1 MRAALRLAS
10 ILVAL
15 LPFFSGRTSEAEA
28 SPQLFKIGT
37 TPESGQITFANI
49 IRPDATPTV
58 LFAANPIICGDN
70 LYAPDLVR
78 VEDRW
83 YCYHGGWLI
92 SGQKNDRIYLG
103 ISAGLDVAGPW
114 SPASQ
119 LVINNGDY
127 IHVNDPSVAIHGG
140 TWYMVYTA
148 YKSTSSGPRDWINYS
163 TSTDGIEWSPSAG
176 TSSTEVVI
184 SDPNNIASG
193 PLSDMARPSLVR
205 TPTGWNMWFD
215 GKVNDGST
223 ISYLA
228 QCNSEIPSHFTLVHY
243 YQAIDGFPGFY
254 EPDVVRRPDGTYLA
268 VVQWNFQRLYVG
280 TSTDGINFTLTLDVS
295 TGDPL
300 FGRKR
305 VSNPG
310 LVYDQIEDRL
320 LGLGFG
326 MTDNTSLVDHDIG
339 FSAAQY
345 KIDVRSPDGVWHTQS
360 QAAGQDL
367 QSVLTP
373 GYSTFDRVRITDP
386 VTDTLLLEQPF
397 TNAAPGDLWYVH
409 WDPAAPLIAPIE
421 PDPDSVFE
429 HIEYVKP
436 LTLLAGQEPVVWSI
450 VEAPE
455 GAQIDAEGVV
465 RWMASLNDFNGPV
478 FTFQVRA
485 ENAAGSH
492 EQSWQV
498 EVIPDTDGDGVSN
511 ATDKC
516 PTVYN
521 PDQLDTD
528 EDGVGDA
535 CDNCPLVYNPE
546 QLDIDSDGVGDGCD
560 DDIDGDGVSNA
571 TDNCPTEYNPEQL
584 DTDGDGVGDAC
595 DACPGTVPG
604 LTVDASGCSQAVAG
618 DFNRDGDVDQ
628 EDFGLLQSCLGINGF
643 TTAPACVNADL
654 NGDGRVNRTDLTIW
668 VGCMSGAGI
677 AADPACAD

>member
-1 MRAALRLAS
+1 MHPVLRLGT
-10 ILVAL
+10 ILVVL
-15 LPFFSGRTSEAEA
+15 LLLFSGRTAEAEA
-28 SPQLFKIGT
+28 SPELFKIGT

-58 LFAANPIICGDN
+58 LFAANPIIRGDN

-83 YCYHGGWLI
+83 YCYHGGWLTP
-92 SGQKNDRIYLG
+92 GQGNDRIYLG

-163 TSTDGIEWSPSAG
+163 TSTDGIEWSPSSG
-176 TSSTEVVI
+176 TASTEIVVT
-184 SDPNNIASG
+184 DPSNVAGG
-193 PLSDMARPSLVR
+193 PFSDMGRPSLVR
-205 TPTGWNMWFD
+205 TPTEWRIWFD
-215 GKVNDGST
+215 ASVNDGPP

-228 QCNSEIPSHFTLVHY
+228 QSTGQVPSHFVLVRR
-243 YQAIDGFPGFY
+243 YQSIEGTIGFF

-268 VVQWNFQRLYVG
+268 VVQRHSSTLYIG
-280 TSTDGINFTLTLDVS
+280 TSTDGLNFTLTPDVS
-295 TGDPL
+295 ISDPL
-300 FGRKR
+300 FGRNT

-310 LVYDQIEDRL
+310 LVYDQVEDRL
-320 LGLGFG
+320 LGLSFG
-326 MTDNTSLVDHDIG
+326 MSNNWTDHDIG

-345 KIDVRSPDGVWHTQS
+345 DIDVRSPDGVWHTQS

-373 GYSTFDRVRITDP
+373 GYTSFDRVRITDP
-386 VTDTLLLEQPF
+386 VTDTVVLEQSF
-397 TNAAPGDLWYVH
+397 TAAAGDVWYVH
-409 WDPAAPLIAPIE
+409 WDPTALFIAPIE

-429 HIEYVKP
+429 RAEYVRP
-436 LTLLAGQEPVVWSI
+436 LAFAGQEPIDWSMI
-450 VEAPE
+450 EPE
-455 GAQIDAEGVV
+455 GAQVDAEGVV
-465 RWMASLNDFNGPV
+465 RWVAPKLVDPGADTFM

-485 ENAAGSH
+485 ENASGTF
-492 EQSWQV
+492 ERSWQV
-498 EVIPDTDGDGVSN
+498 EVLPVVDGLPDFDGDS
-511 ATDKC
+511 
-516 PTVYN
+516 
-521 PDQLDTD
+521 
-528 EDGVGDA
+528 
-535 CDNCPLVYNPE
+535 
-546 QLDIDSDGVGDGCD
+546 
-560 DDIDGDGVSNA
+560 
-571 TDNCPTEYNPEQL
+571 
-584 DTDGDGVGDAC
+584 
-595 DACPGTVPG
+595 
-604 LTVDASGCSQAVAG
+604 
-618 DFNRDGDVDQ
+618 DVDM
-628 EDFGLLQSCLGINGF
+628 EDFSLLQSCLGTNNF
-643 TTAPACVNADL
+643 TTAPLCAKADL